1 MSDKSPAHRDAS
13 TSAGPGVIVEFPL
26 EERPD
31 MMDGLL
37 SDHDIANKS
46 PVDAYTGPGVPV
58 DVTLK
63 HVGSR

>member
-1 MSDKSPAHRDAS
+1 M
-13 TSAGPGVIVEFPL
+13 EFPL